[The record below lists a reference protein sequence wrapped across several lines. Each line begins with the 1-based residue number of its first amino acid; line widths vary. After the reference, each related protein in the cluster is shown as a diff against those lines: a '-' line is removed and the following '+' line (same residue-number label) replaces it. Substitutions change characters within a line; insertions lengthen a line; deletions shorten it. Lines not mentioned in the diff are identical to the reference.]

1 MPLAQSDIATAEDVK
16 SVDKTY
22 GYKTWNVTNMVRD
35 WVTNPSTNYGLLL
48 NSDSVASSGSNR
60 FFASSEASDANQR
73 PKLVVTYTV
82 GDDTTP
88 PGDVIDF
95 NGVSGHEQITRGWT
109 NPADSDFAGVMIR
122 YRTDGT
128 FPQNTTDGL
137 PIPNGNN
144 GKIAGSPGQSMSY
157 THINLDST
165 KSYHYSA
172 FSYDT
177 SNNFSQ
183 TAHAFAQPL
192 PPDSPVISSFSATPS
207 SLNNPGESTTFNVS
221 ATDPDGD
228 PLTYTINFGDGTA
241 SESGSQTVHT
251 YATPG
256 TYTATVTVNDGNGNS
271 AGQSLQV
278 TVNDLPPA
286 SPKNVSAN

>member
-1 MPLAQSDIATAEDVK
+1 
-16 SVDKTY
+16 
-22 GYKTWNVTNMVRD
+22 
-35 WVTNPSTNYGLLL
+35 
-48 NSDSVASSGSNR
+48 
-60 FFASSEASDANQR
+60 
-73 PKLVVTYTV
+73 
-82 GDDTTP
+82 
-88 PGDVIDF
+88 
-95 NGVSGHEQITRGWT
+95 
-109 NPADSDFAGVMIR
+109 MIR

-128 FPQNTTDGL
+128 FPQNTPDGL
-137 PIPNGNN
+137 PVPNCNN

-157 THINLDST
+157 VHSNLDST
-165 KSYHYSA
+165 KAYYYSA

-192 PPDSPVISSFSATPS
+192 SSEPVIESFTAMPS
-207 SLNNPGESTTFNVS
+207 TLNNPGETTTFNVS

-228 PLTYTINFGDGTA
+228 SVTYTINFGDGTT
-241 SESGSQTVHT
+241 SGSGSQVMHT
-251 YATPG
+251 YATPS
-256 TYTATVTVNDGNGNS
+256 TYTATVTVSDGNGNS

>member
-1 MPLAQSDIATAEDVK
+1 LVEVGGTTTEYTATLNEAL
-16 SVDKTY
+16 TY
-22 GYKTWNVTNMVRD
+22 Y
-35 WVTNPSTNYGLLL
+35 
-48 NSDSVASSGSNR
+48 
-60 FFASSEASDANQR
+60 
-73 PKLVVTYTV
+73 LVVRAFNDYGESGNSNELV
-82 GDDTTP
+82 WSWGGDTTA
-88 PGDVIDF
+88 PGDVIGF

-137 PIPNGNN
+137 PIPNGND
-144 GKIAGSPGQSMSY
+144 GKIAGSPGLSMSY
-157 THINLDST
+157 THTNLDST
-165 KSYHYSA
+165 KSYYYSA

-177 SNNFSQ
+177 SNNYSQ

-192 PPDSPVISSFSATPS
+192 SSDLNSPVISSFSATPS
-207 SLNNPGESTTFNVS
+207 TLNNPGGTTTFNCS
-221 ATDPDGD
+221 ATDPNGD
-228 PLTYTINFGDGTA
+228 TLTYTINFGDGTT
-241 SESGSQTVHT
+241 SGSGSQTVHT

-256 TYTATVTVNDGNGNS
+256 TYTATVTVSDGNGNS

-286 SPKNVSAN
+286 SPTNVSVK